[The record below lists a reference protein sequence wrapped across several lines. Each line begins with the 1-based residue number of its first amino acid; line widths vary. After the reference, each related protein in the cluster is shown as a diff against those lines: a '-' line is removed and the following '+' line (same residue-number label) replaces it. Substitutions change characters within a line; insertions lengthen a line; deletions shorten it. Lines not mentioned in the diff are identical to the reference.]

1 MTSRELRELTASE
14 PLTLREEY
22 EMQSERPCAAVIL
35 KPCLIRS
42 AGKWQ
47 VDGDKLTFIVLAGDG
62 TPSEAEVTLETLRA
76 LPMIGDVNL
85 FLKGAPGAEDFE
97 AEVEVMIAGIAH
109 PVPSLVRRRCQF
121 ADRFRADSRNPFAT
135 MAEPAFRRRGLA
147 SAALQLMLSYAT
159 SPSAP
164 RPLPV
169 ARERLVARIGERN
182 VASMRLFEKLGFA
195 VTRRVEVFGEVEMRF
210 KGADA
215 MAWKQGRQQRL
226 ETAPSESGLR
236 TEQ

>member
-1 MTSRELRELTASE
+1 MRANENTIIVDNDVVLVPYRSEHVAKYHGWMTSPELRELTASE

-42 AGKWQ
+42 AEKWQ

-97 AEVEVMIAGIAH
+97 AEVEVMIAVFQRII
-109 PVPSLVRRRCQF
+109 
-121 ADRFRADSRNPFAT
+121 
-135 MAEPAFRRRGLA
+135 
-147 SAALQLMLSYAT
+147 SAAAQT
-159 SPSAP
+159 S
-164 RPLPV
+164 
-169 ARERLVARIGERN
+169 
-182 VASMRLFEKLGFA
+182 
-195 VTRRVEVFGEVEMRF
+195 
-210 KGADA
+210 
-215 MAWKQGRQQRL
+215 
-226 ETAPSESGLR
+226 
-236 TEQ
+236 